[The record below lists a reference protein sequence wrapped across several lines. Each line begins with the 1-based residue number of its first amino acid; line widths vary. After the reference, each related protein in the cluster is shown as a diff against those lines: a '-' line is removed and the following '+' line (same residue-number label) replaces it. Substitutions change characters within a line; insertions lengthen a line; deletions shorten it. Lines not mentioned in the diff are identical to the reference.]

1 MSLLQLAVWVVSLA
15 LVATKLFDC
24 WSTVVH
30 MQGPSDES
38 NPLARAA
45 MVRFGPRVTIW
56 AVFALVV
63 AIVAV
68 VGGSAYRTAADVPT
82 EPAVQPVKFL
92 AVWGYI
98 VLGLF
103 ISLAQA
109 AVAQTNRTG
118 RFNPISRAVLHVA
131 NWFRR

>member
-15 LVATKLFDC
+15 LVATKFFDC

-45 MVRFGPRVTIW
+45 MVRFGPRVTVW

-68 VGGSAYRTAADVPT
+68 VGGSAYRTATDLLVHPN
-82 EPAVQPVKFL
+82 PPVLKSL
-92 AVWGYI
+92 GVYAYL
-98 VLGLF
+98 VLGMF
-103 ISLAQA
+103 ISLVQA
-109 AVAQTNRTG
+109 AVGQSNRTG
-118 RFNPISRAVLHVA
+118 RSNPITRAVRLVIS
-131 NWFRR
+131 WVGR